1 MNTESVVQRFIRY
14 AMIDTQSKA
23 DQERV
28 PSTEKQFDLA
38 RLLEKELNEMG
49 LKDVRVDEHCYV
61 YATLPSNTDSPARPI
76 GFIAHM
82 DTAPDFSGKDVKPQ
96 VIHYEGA
103 ERQKLGKGVIVYEG
117 DGSFYLS
124 GVGYKLT
131 LIRKTTPEDM
141 ADVLRY
147 QKPLTARNLFYLEA
161 SEGSLTE
168 EGVFL
173 PRRRRNGDETDTG
186 LWVATDVGVVHAKV
200 F

>member
-1 MNTESVVQRFIRY
+1 MDYFNSI
-14 AMIDTQSKA
+14 S
-23 DQERV
+23 
-28 PSTEKQFDLA
+28 
-38 RLLEKELNEMG
+38 
-49 LKDVRVDEHCYV
+49 DEPY
-61 YATLPSNTDSPARPI
+61 L
-76 GFIAHM
+76 HM
-82 DTAPDFSGKDVKPQ
+82 DV
-96 VIHYEGA
+96 HHNEGA

-141 ADVLRY
+141 ADVLCY
-147 QKPLTARNLFYLEA
+147 QKPLTARNIFYLEA
-161 SEGSLTE
+161 SEGELTE

-186 LWVATDVGVVHAKV
+186 LWVASDIGVVHAKV